1 MPLRFRGGGMGG
13 FESVLFNMLSAE
25 AESGAKNE
33 GEDEEESAAHS
44 RITRPNAGV
53 GDSGGVL

>member
-1 MPLRFRGGGMGG
+1 MGG